1 MESTQQE
8 SHHPQKLWTKSFLL
22 FTLSNLFLYMNLQM
36 ITPALPTYVST
47 KFGSSS
53 VMISFV
59 ISAFA
64 ITSLLSRI
72 FVGGLMERAN
82 KKTLLF
88 WGLLIF
94 TASSMGY
101 YFAGSV
107 AIIVL
112 VRMLAGIGFGMT
124 STTYGTMVSDIVPA
138 KRMGEGIGYFGL
150 STSLSMSLAPVLGLY
165 LLNQFSPL
173 MLIGVATLLL
183 VIIFPLTLMIK
194 TPLKRV
200 KPQAE
205 KNAPAAEK
213 KLDLMDKKLLV
224 PCGLNLL
231 LSVTYG
237 GVISFIT
244 LFGKEIHIANVGW
257 FFLCNA
263 LMVVLVRPFSGKLF
277 DTRGHAAVLPF
288 GSIMV
293 VIGLL
298 LLSFANSMPSLIASA
313 LCYGVGFG
321 TLQPALQAWSIQSVA
336 PHRRGMANGVF
347 LNSIDLGI
355 ALGSICLGLIATA
368 TSYAAVYRVSSLFMV
383 LFIAIYGLYLLLKM
397 RHMQAAKHL

>member
-8 SHHPQKLWTKSFLL
+8 AQNQQKLWTKPFLL

-36 ITPALPTYVST
+36 ITPALPSYVSAR
-47 KFGSSS
+47 FGSSS

-64 ITSLLSRI
+64 ITALLSRI
-72 FVGGLMERAN
+72 FAGGMMGRVN
-82 KKTLLF
+82 KKAFLF

-94 TASSMGY
+94 TAASMGY

-107 AIIVL
+107 AVIVL
-112 VRMLAGIGFGMT
+112 VRMLAGVGFGMT
-124 STTYGTMVSDIVPA
+124 STTYGTMISDMVPA

-150 STSLSMSLAPVLGLY
+150 STSLSMSLAPVLGLV
-165 LLNQFSPL
+165 LLNQFSPFV
-173 MLIGVATLLL
+173 LIAVATLLL
-183 VIIFPLTLMIK
+183 ILIFPLTSMIK
-194 TPLKRV
+194 TPRKNET
-200 KPQAE
+200 PQAV
-205 KNAPAAEK
+205 KTTATAAK
-213 KLDLMDKKLLV
+213 KLDLMDKKLLL

-244 LFGKEIHIANVGW
+244 LYGKEIHITNVGW

-263 LMVVLVRPFSGKLF
+263 LMVILVRPFSGKLF
-277 DTRGHAAVLPF
+277 DTKGHAAILPF

-298 LLSFANSMPSLIASA
+298 LLSFAHSMPALIASA
-313 LCYGVGFG
+313 LCYGVGYG

-355 ALGSICLGLIATA
+355 AIGSICLGIVATA
-368 TSYAAVYRVSSLFMV
+368 TSYAEVYRISSLFMV

-397 RHMQAAKHL
+397 RRLQAAKHL

>member
-1 MESTQQE
+1 MESKHQE
-8 SHHPQKLWTKSFLL
+8 SHNQQKLWTKSFLL

-36 ITPALPTYVST
+36 ITPALPTYVSE

-64 ITSLLSRI
+64 ITALLSRI

-82 KKTLLF
+82 KKTFLF

-107 AIIVL
+107 ALIVW
-112 VRMLAGIGFGMT
+112 VRMLAGVGFGMT

-165 LLNQFSPL
+165 LLNQFSPF
-173 MLIGVATLLL
+173 MLIAVATLLL
-183 VIIFPLTLMIK
+183 AIIFPLTLMIK
-194 TPLKRV
+194 TPPKSI

-205 KNAPAAEK
+205 KNAARAGT
-213 KLDLMDKKLLV
+213 KLDMMDKNLLL

-244 LFGKEIHIANVGW
+244 LFGKEMHIANVGW

-277 DTRGHAAVLPF
+277 DTKGHAAVLPF
-288 GSIMV
+288 GSFMV
-293 VIGLL
+293 VVGLL

-313 LCYGVGFG
+313 LCYGVGYG

-336 PHRRGMANGVF
+336 PQRRGMANGVF

-355 ALGSICLGLIATA
+355 ALGSICLGFIATV
-368 TSYAAVYRVSSLFMV
+368 TSYAEVYRVSSLFMV
-383 LFIAIYGLYLLLKM
+383 LFIVIYSLYLLLKK
-397 RHMQAAKHL
+397 RHMQIARQL